1 MLDSHRPE
9 RRAES
14 RRWRSSLTDIR
25 RQTRQGLSVL
35 LWLVAA
41 AAIAL
46 GAAGVVAGM
55 DTPLTGG
62 GDRTG
67 RSAQGD
73 ATVTAAMT
81 PIEAELR
88 GLADAV
94 DQLGTQG
101 RTILASLSANDPD
114 AIDTATATGTQLVT
128 DIDARVARITDALA
142 GVPIVD
148 TPGAAYELSPETR
161 DRYAAYVG
169 GLKSTEA
176 IKDAW
181 TRLTVGSLSASRMSQ
196 LLAAHDAAVVAAA
209 KSGRDADYKA
219 ALSHLDDAD
228 AAIKDATAVR
238 DKLAATVDV
247 STLDEWLERSHA
259 YDVAL
264 RKLYV
269 AVQRADGRVTPA
281 VKQAAAAEAKAKD
294 RLPPDTRSLVLIMS
308 DIGRGGINDS
318 AIAIE
323 QASDDLREALA
334 PPVEEAPAPAIDAP
348 VPAESA
354 APS

>member
-1 MLDSHRPE
+1 M
-9 RRAES
+9 
-14 RRWRSSLTDIR
+14 
-25 RQTRQGLSVL
+25 
-35 LWLVAA
+35 AA

-55 DTPLTGG
+55 DTPRIGG

-73 ATVTAAMT
+73 GTVTAALT

-88 GLADAV
+88 ALAAAV
-94 DQLGTQG
+94 DGLGEQG
-101 RTILASLSANDPD
+101 RTILASLSSNDPT

-128 DIDARVARITDALA
+128 DIDARTARITDALA

-148 TPGAAYELSPETR
+148 TPAAAYELSPATR

-196 LLAAHDAAVVAAA
+196 LLAAHDAAVVEAA
-209 KSGRDADYKA
+209 KSGRTADYKA
-219 ALSHLDDAD
+219 ALAHLADAD
-228 AAIKDATAVR
+228 AAIKDATAMR
-238 DKLAATVDV
+238 DKLSATVDV
-247 STLDEWLERSHA
+247 STLDEWLARSHA

-269 AVQRADGRVTPA
+269 AVQRAGGRPTA
-281 VKQAAAAEAKAKD
+281 EVKAAMRAEAAAKD

-334 PPVEEAPAPAIDAP
+334 PPVEEAPAPAIEAP

>member
-1 MLDSHRPE
+1 
-9 RRAES
+9 
-14 RRWRSSLTDIR
+14 
-25 RQTRQGLSVL
+25 
-35 LWLVAA
+35 VAA

-55 DTPLTGG
+55 DTPRTGG
-62 GDRTG
+62 DDRTG
-67 RSAQGD
+67 RSVQGD
-73 ATVTAAMT
+73 GAVTAALT
-81 PIEAELR
+81 PIETDLR
-88 GLADAV
+88 ALADAV
-94 DQLGTQG
+94 DQLGEQG
-101 RTILASLSANDPD
+101 RTILASLSANDPA

-128 DIDARVARITDALA
+128 DIDARVARINDALEA
-142 GVPIVD
+142 VPIVD
-148 TPGAAYELSPETR
+148 TPAAAYELSPATR

-169 GLKSTEA
+169 GIKSTDG

-181 TRLTVGSLSASRMSQ
+181 TGLTVGSLSASRMSQ
-196 LLAAHDAAVVAAA
+196 LLAAHDAAVVEAARA
-209 KSGRDADYKA
+209 GRAADYQE
-219 ALSHLDDAD
+219 ALGRLDDAD
-228 AAIKDATAVR
+228 TAIKDASAMR

-264 RKLYV
+264 RNLYV
-269 AVQRADGRVTPA
+269 AVQRADGRATSE
-281 VKQAAAAEAKAKD
+281 VKAAMRAEAAAKD

-323 QASDDLREALA
+323 QASSDLREALA

-354 APS
+354 PPS